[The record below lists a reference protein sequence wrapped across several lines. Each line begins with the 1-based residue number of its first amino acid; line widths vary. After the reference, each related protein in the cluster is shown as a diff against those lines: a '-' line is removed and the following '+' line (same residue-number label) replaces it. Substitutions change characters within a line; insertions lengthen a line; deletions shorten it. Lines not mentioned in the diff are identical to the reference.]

1 MTRAATALS
10 VLAALALTVFSVV
23 RGTWAA
29 GGSDSS
35 CYALMAEAF
44 ARGAVQPQ
52 LPLADEAPWSD
63 ATLTLA
69 PAGFIPSP
77 VRSAAASPVC
87 APGFSLLMVPFR
99 WLLGRD
105 GIFLLTPVA
114 AGLLVWCAA
123 VIARRL
129 ANAIA
134 GALAAIVV
142 GTSPIVLFQAVQPM
156 NDIMTAM
163 LWSAVVAVA
172 AGKQAHRGLLLG
184 ALTGLAVLVRPNL
197 APVAAVVVLWS
208 LVESRALFGHFLL
221 ASAPLVALAAL
232 LNWLLYGHPLR
243 VGYGSAADLF
253 SVSYLPANAAHYGR
267 ALIETQTPFPL
278 LALAC
283 QWLVRRDQ
291 RRVVWLALGIVAV
304 TIAVY
309 LAYRPFDEWWYLR
322 FLLPALTIAIALAS
336 AAAATVFARR
346 PVVVAALA
354 CALAV
359 FGLRTA
365 GARDVFELQHLE
377 ARFRNTGEFVAER
390 LPPNAVFFAV
400 WQSGT
405 LRFYAGREAIVWDS
419 LAPAQFDPAA
429 QWLRERGLVPF
440 VLVER
445 WEEPRFRERFGGASA
460 FAALDWPPRYEI
472 DRLVRI
478 YALDDRDA
486 YLAGRPVGT
495 EYIWPVTRR
504 LLPLP

>member
-10 VLAALALTVFSVV
+10 VIAALAVAIFSIV

-44 ARGAVQPQ
+44 AHGAVQPH
-52 LPLADEAPWSD
+52 LPLANEAPWPD
-63 ATLTLA
+63 AALAFA

-77 VRSAAASPVC
+77 VRPAAASPVC

-105 GIFLLTPVA
+105 GIFLVTPVA

-123 VIARRL
+123 VIARSL

-134 GALAAIVV
+134 GALAAILVA
-142 GTSPIVLFQAVQPM
+142 TSPIVLFQAVQPM
-156 NDIMTAM
+156 NDITTAM
-163 LWSAVVAVA
+163 LWTAVVAVA
-172 AGKQAHRGLLLG
+172 AGKHAHRGLLVG
-184 ALTGLAVLVRPNL
+184 VLTGVAVLVRPNL
-197 APVAAVVVLWS
+197 APVAAVVAVWS
-208 LVESRALFGHFLL
+208 LVESRALFGRFLL
-221 ASAPLVALAAL
+221 ASAPFVVLAAL
-232 LNWLLYGHPLR
+232 LSWVLYGHPLR
-243 VGYGSAADLF
+243 VGYGSASDLF
-253 SVSYLPANAAHYGR
+253 SVSYLSTNAAHYGR
-267 ALIETQTPFPL
+267 ALLETQTPFPL

-283 QWLVRRDQ
+283 PWLVRRDQ
-291 RRVVWLALGIVAV
+291 RRIVWLALGMTVV

-322 FLLPALTIAIALAS
+322 FLLPGLALAIALAS
-336 AAAATVFARR
+336 AATTLIVRR
-346 PVVVAALA
+346 SFVVAALGL
-354 CALAV
+354 ALAILA
-359 FGLRTA
+359 LRTA
-365 GARDVFELQHLE
+365 DAHDVFELQRLE
-377 ARFRNTGEFVAER
+377 ARFRDTGEFVAER

-405 LRFYAGREAIVWDS
+405 LRFHAQREAIVWDS
-419 LAPAQFDPAA
+419 LAPAQFDRAA
-429 QWLRERGLVPF
+429 RWLRERGLMPF

-445 WEEPRFRERFGGASA
+445 WEEPRFRDRFTGASV
-460 FAALDWPPRYEI
+460 FGALDWPPRYEI
-472 DRLVRI
+472 DRQVRI

-495 EYIWPVTRR
+495 EYIWRH
-504 LLPLP
+504 